1 MRTREE
7 CDAAQV
13 LEILLPGNPVT
24 VSALAAQ
31 LGLTDKQVR
40 TRLRQAGDLLE
51 VNGWGEIASKP
62 RVGSWLESDE
72 PHLADIR
79 SFVRE
84 FGVKPSFL

>member
-40 TRLRQAGDLLE
+40 TRLRQAGDLL
-51 VNGWGEIASKP
+51 
-62 RVGSWLESDE
+62 
-72 PHLADIR
+72 
-79 SFVRE
+79 
-84 FGVKPSFL
+84 